1 MAYVDE
7 LLGRG
12 ESILYIARQHIFVL
26 ISRIFTELVLI
37 GLLVAAGVVA
47 NAAFTNTTVTIGPL
61 QPGQLI
67 LLITLVISAGLLI
80 SGLIDYLRWNNE
92 QYIIT
97 DRRVIQVRGVL
108 NKEVI
113 DSSLEKIND
122 VELSQSWLGRIF
134 DYGTIEVLTASES
147 GVNAMDRIGHP
158 LDFKRAMLEAKHQ
171 HDRGY
176 GYFDPQPDGADPVH
190 ATATV
195 DIERTI
201 AELAAL
207 RDRGILS
214 SDEFETKKRE
224 LLDRI

>member
-47 NAAFTNTTVTIGPL
+47 NAAFNNPSVTIGPL
-61 QPGQLI
+61 QTGQLI
-67 LLITLVISAGLLI
+67 LLITLVISAGLLL

-97 DRRVIQVRGVL
+97 DRRVIQIRGVL

-158 LDFKRAMLEAKHQ
+158 LDFKRSMLEAKHQ

-176 GYFDPQPDGADPVH
+176 GYFDPQPDAADPAH
-190 ATATV
+190 APV

-214 SDEFETKKRE
+214 TDEFETKKRE

>member
-12 ESILYIARQHIFVL
+12 ENVLYIARQHIFVL

-47 NAAFTNTTVTIGPL
+47 NAAFTNTNVTIGPL

-108 NKEVI
+108 NKGVI

-134 DYGTIEVLTASES
+134 NYGTIEVLTASES
-147 GVNAMDRIGHP
+147 GVNTMDRIAHP
-158 LDFKRAMLEAKHQ
+158 LDFKRAMLEAKYQ

-176 GYFDPQPDGADPVH
+176 GYLDPQTDADGVPVG
-190 ATATV
+190 V

-214 SDEFETKKRE
+214 TDEFETKKRE

>member
-12 ESILYIARQHIFVL
+12 ENLIYIARQHIFVL

-37 GLLVAAGVVA
+37 SLLVAAGVVA
-47 NAAFTNTTVTIGPL
+47 NAAFTNTAFTIGSL

-67 LLITLVISAGLLI
+67 LLITSVISVGLLI
-80 SGLIDYLRWNNE
+80 SGLIDYMRWNNE

-97 DRRVIQVRGVL
+97 DRRVIQVRGVF
-108 NKEVI
+108 NKDVI
-113 DSSLEKIND
+113 DSSLDKIND

-134 DYGTIEVLTASES
+134 NYGTIEVLTASES

-158 LDFKRAMLEAKHQ
+158 LDFKRAMLEAKYQ
-171 HDRGY
+171 HDSGY
-176 GYFDPQPDGADPVH
+176 GYLPPQAEPAASPIH
-190 ATATV
+190 APV

-214 SDEFETKKRE
+214 TDEFESKKRE

>member
-12 ESILYIARQHIFVL
+12 ESVLYIARQHIFVL

-47 NAAFTNTTVTIGPL
+47 NAAFTNTTFTIGSL
-61 QPGQLI
+61 QPGQLV
-67 LLITLVISAGLLI
+67 LLITLVISIGLLI

-97 DRRVIQVRGVL
+97 DRRVIQIRGVL

-122 VELSQSWLGRIF
+122 VEMSQSWLGRIF
-134 DYGTIEVLTASES
+134 NYGTIEVLTASEG
-147 GVNAMDRIGHP
+147 GVNVMDRIGHP
-158 LDFKRAMLEAKHQ
+158 LDFKRSMLEAKHQ

-176 GYFDPQPDGADPVH
+176 GYLDPQAD
-190 ATATV
+190 ATGVPAHVGV

-214 SDEFETKKRE
+214 TDEFETKKRE
-224 LLDRI
+224 LLSRI